1 MGRKE
6 GIGLTLHMPL
16 ISVTPAPCLRMRKGG
31 ALQNP
36 PFLPL
41 YVGLKMGGRRLLME
55 RSDTGFLGTTQHLSH
70 LHKQRL
76 GLWGLLS
83 EAGLSEAG

>member
-1 MGRKE
+1 
-6 GIGLTLHMPL
+6 
-16 ISVTPAPCLRMRKGG
+16 
-31 ALQNP
+31 
-36 PFLPL
+36 
-41 YVGLKMGGRRLLME
+41 ME

>member
-1 MGRKE
+1 
-6 GIGLTLHMPL
+6 
-16 ISVTPAPCLRMRKGG
+16 MRKGGLQGALLSPAMVRG

-36 PFLPL
+36 PFLPS
-41 YVGLKMGGRRLLME
+41 YVGLKMGGRSLLME

-76 GLWGLLS
+76 GLWGVLS